1 MEQTCNSNKRKY
13 CASSQV
19 HRPARSKAYCT
30 KGMCL
35 QFAPDDLPAQG
46 PSSAWERMQ
55 LRFKHKFA
63 GTVFPAS
70 VPHKHA
76 SQEVLQQTPAN
87 LGQSGVTTHKVS
99 TASSSSGLGQEA
111 EVPPMRNKRI
121 KKRITSSIQVKRVKW
136 GKPNPKP
143 LCLHTTEPCS

>member
-19 HRPARSKAYCT
+19 HRPARSKAHCT
-30 KGMCL
+30 KDIKFL
-35 QFAPDDLPAQG
+35 QFSLDALPAQG
-46 PSSAWERMQ
+46 AGSGDISQARPFSAWERMQ

-70 VPHKHA
+70 VPHIHA

-87 LGQSGVTTHKVS
+87 LGQSGVTTHNGPAAS
-99 TASSSSGLGQEA
+99 TASSSSGFGQEA
-111 EVPPMRNKRI
+111 EGLLLMDKRI
-121 KKRITSSIQVKRVKW
+121 KKQLSIQVKHVKW
-136 GKPNPKP
+136 G
-143 LCLHTTEPCS
+143 T